1 MEYLSHVVLFMVSM
15 RNYEILENLCT
26 KLKSLGIDPRT
37 LTKAIGIF
45 LIIIL
50 LVGLMV
56 MFPILLKIVAIMV
69 VCIFLTALIYL
80 MLEWKKQ

>member
-26 KLKSLGIDPRT
+26 KLKSLGIDPRI

-50 LVGLMV
+50 LVGLIV
-56 MFPILLKIVAIMV
+56 MFPILLKIVAVIV
-69 VCIFLTALIYL
+69 ICVFLIALIYL
-80 MLEWKKQ
+80 MLE